1 MKHGKKY
8 RSVVKKI
15 DQETKYSLE
24 DAIKLATETSTTKF
38 DATVEVHMH
47 LGIDPKQSDQQ
58 IRNIVVL
65 PHGTGKKIT
74 IAAFVADDDVKKTL
88 SAGADFAGED
98 DLIDKVNKGWTDF
111 DIAIATPEMMKK
123 LAKVA
128 RILGQKRLMPNP
140 KAGTVTNDIEKTIE
154 ELKKGRIEYRNDSL
168 SGIHSVIGKVSF
180 GTSKLIENA
189 KTLFESIK
197 SAKPAK
203 LKGTYIKKVFLTT
216 SMGPSIQVNVN
227 DI

>member
-15 DQETKYSLE
+15 NQETKYSLE

-203 LKGTYIKKVFLTT
+203 LKGT
-216 SMGPSIQVNVN
+216 
-227 DI
+227 

>member
-8 RSVVKKI
+8 RSVAEKI

-38 DATVEVHMH
+38 DATIEVHLL

-98 DLIDKVNKGWTDF
+98 DLIEKVNKGWTDF
-111 DIAIATPEMMKK
+111 DIAIATPDMMKK

-140 KAGTVTNDIEKTIE
+140 KAGTVTNDLGKTIE

-180 GTSKLIENA
+180 GTEKLSENA

-197 SAKPAK
+197 AAKPAK
-203 LKGTYIKKVFLTT
+203 LKGTYIKNIFLTT